1 MDSSKSSLAYQ
12 IMKKLI
18 FENKW
23 TPGQKFSIL
32 EVASKLKISRT
43 PVSEAVK
50 LLASEG
56 FVKILPY
63 KGFEIGCYSILEL
76 KELLEIKTVLGGLA
90 AYKAAENSE
99 AKKKAILTEMLEE
112 QRKWMQINDTE
123 HAWKCD
129 KSLHFAIFTLSASP
143 KLERLAT
150 ALWHQ
155 IHYYNE
161 LFINSQELSEIFQ
174 EHVELVAAIIN
185 SNPHEARRISENHDA
200 RYMKNLLS
208 KTEQLTSNDFKNL
221 KLNISIEEL
230 LLSNVMSLDMISP
243 EDETDECSS
252 ESRR

>member
-63 KGFEIGCYSILEL
+63 KGFEVGSYSTSEL
-76 KELLEIKTVLGGLA
+76 KESLEIKMVLGGLA
-90 AYKAAENSE
+90 AYKAAKNTERE
-99 AKKKAILTEMLEE
+99 KKIILTKILEE
-112 QRKWMQINDTE
+112 QKMWMQIKDTE
-123 HAWKCD
+123 YAWKYD
-129 KSLHFAIFTLSASP
+129 KSLHFAIFSLSASP
-143 KLERLAT
+143 KLEKLAT

-161 LFINSQELSEIFQ
+161 LFIDSKELSEIFQ
-174 EHVELVAAIIN
+174 EHVKLVEAIIN
-185 SNPHEARRISENHDA
+185 ANPNEARKISENHDA

-208 KTEQLTSNDFKNL
+208 KIDDLNSKDFKDL
-221 KLNISIEEL
+221 KLDISIEEL
-230 LLSNVMSLDMISP
+230 LLSNVMSPDVISP
-243 EDETDECSS
+243 ENEIDECLSKF
-252 ESRR
+252 RR